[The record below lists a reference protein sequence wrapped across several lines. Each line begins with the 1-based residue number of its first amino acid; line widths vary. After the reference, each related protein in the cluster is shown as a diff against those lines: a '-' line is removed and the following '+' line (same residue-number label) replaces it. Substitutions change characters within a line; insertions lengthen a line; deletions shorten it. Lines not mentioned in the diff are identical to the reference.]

1 MRQHNKKLL
10 VGVVAAAVFL
20 GLIVLT
26 VYLKSVWDYKQA
38 VQEISIGDV
47 RISDVADGVYIGE
60 CNVNFI
66 YAKVEVTVQN
76 KEIEKIRIL
85 EHKNERGQVAE
96 TIVDQIVSEQKIDV
110 DAISGATNSSKVIK
124 KAVENALENGLQY
137 IFLLS

>member
-10 VGVVAAAVFL
+10 VGVAAATVFL

-26 VYLKSVWDYKQA
+26 VHLKSVWDYKQA

-85 EHKNERGQVAE
+85 EHKNERGQAAE

-124 KAVENALENGLQY
+124 KAVENALENGLQ
-137 IFLLS
+137 